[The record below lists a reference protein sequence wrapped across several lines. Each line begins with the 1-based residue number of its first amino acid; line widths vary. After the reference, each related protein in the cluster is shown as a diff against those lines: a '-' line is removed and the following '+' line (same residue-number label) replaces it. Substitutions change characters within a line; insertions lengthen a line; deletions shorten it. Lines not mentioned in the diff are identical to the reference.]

1 LFEKD
6 KKIKNIYLSIDMES
20 SKVEE
25 EKKGWLEALSKVRTL
40 TSTNIDVKLTFN
52 QDESPISLS
61 MTYNSINVAPQLLEC
76 ETSMNFKM
84 FALIH
89 EIVHLLNLRGKIPY
103 EYLCHAV
110 YYEKEANRSTY
121 EILINNYGR
130 ESANRIVIDFITDRV
145 TLGKK
150 IKFVEQLDSR
160 EKFKKYIE
168 KYFPFLPEE
177 VKNSLFS
184 QNIIALYLNV

>member
-1 LFEKD
+1 
-6 KKIKNIYLSIDMES
+6 MES